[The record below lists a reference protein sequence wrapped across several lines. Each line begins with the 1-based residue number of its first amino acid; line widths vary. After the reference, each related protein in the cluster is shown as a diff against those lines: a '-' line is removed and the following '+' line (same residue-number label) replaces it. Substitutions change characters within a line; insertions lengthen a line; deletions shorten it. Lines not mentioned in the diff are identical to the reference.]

1 MPRAFT
7 TISFTPSVKAA
18 QTRHGSREAY
28 RSAELADDPRNEITD
43 AEAAFLAERDSF
55 YMATVSDGGW
65 PYVQHRGGPAGFL
78 KVLDARTI
86 GFADFR
92 GNRQYLS
99 VGNLADNDRVSLIL
113 MDYANRRR
121 LKLWGRARIVEEI
134 DEPELIAQLEVPTYR
149 ARVERG
155 IVIQVEALDWNCPQ
169 HITPRFTENE
179 LQQLLDPLVAE
190 NQALKAQ
197 LAGQANTEVAPH
209 SLGNGPL
216 ALVISGIRQLAPNI
230 RAYEL
235 RDPSGAAL
243 PEVKAGSYLQVPVQL
258 PGGVLSQRNYSISS
272 NPARRDA
279 YEIAVQL
286 EADGQGGSAFV
297 HRHFALGMQL
307 FCSLPANNFA
317 LHEDGRPAVL
327 IAGGIGITP
336 IKPMAQALKR
346 GGRSYQ
352 LHYAGRS
359 LQALAYRD
367 RLQREFGDALSVYA
381 SDLNQR
387 LNLKQ
392 ILQDA
397 PNDALFYV
405 CGPGRLIDALQ
416 QTAATLGISPERIR
430 HERFAPVQFSGDSAF
445 QVELSKSQKLVSVQ
459 PGQTILDAVAAAGV
473 NAPSECRSGN
483 CGACAL
489 KVLAGTPEHRD
500 QALSEADRNQSR
512 LMCICV
518 SRAQSPLLTL
528 EL

>member
-28 RSAELADDPRNEITD
+28 RSAELAEDPRNQITD

-134 DEPELIAQLEVPTYR
+134 DNPELIAQLEVPTYR

-169 HITPRFTENE
+169 HITPRFTEDE

-197 LAGQANTEVAPH
+197 LEGQANTEVAPH

-216 ALVISGIRQLAPNI
+216 AH
-230 RAYEL
+230 
-235 RDPSGAAL
+235 
-243 PEVKAGSYLQVPVQL
+243 
-258 PGGVLSQRNYSISS
+258 
-272 NPARRDA
+272 AR
-279 YEIAVQL
+279 
-286 EADGQGGSAFV
+286 F
-297 HRHFALGMQL
+297 
-307 FCSLPANNFA
+307 
-317 LHEDGRPAVL
+317 
-327 IAGGIGITP
+327 
-336 IKPMAQALKR
+336 
-346 GGRSYQ
+346 
-352 LHYAGRS
+352 
-359 LQALAYRD
+359 
-367 RLQREFGDALSVYA
+367 
-381 SDLNQR
+381 
-387 LNLKQ
+387 
-392 ILQDA
+392 
-397 PNDALFYV
+397 
-405 CGPGRLIDALQ
+405 
-416 QTAATLGISPERIR
+416 
-430 HERFAPVQFSGDSAF
+430 
-445 QVELSKSQKLVSVQ
+445 
-459 PGQTILDAVAAAGV
+459 
-473 NAPSECRSGN
+473 
-483 CGACAL
+483 
-489 KVLAGTPEHRD
+489 
-500 QALSEADRNQSR
+500 
-512 LMCICV
+512 
-518 SRAQSPLLTL
+518 
-528 EL
+528 